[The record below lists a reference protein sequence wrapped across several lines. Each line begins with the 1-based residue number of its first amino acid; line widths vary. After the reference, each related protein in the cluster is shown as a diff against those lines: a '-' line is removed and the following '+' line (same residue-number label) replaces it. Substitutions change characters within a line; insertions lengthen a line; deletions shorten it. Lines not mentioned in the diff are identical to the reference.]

1 MLKNDPPEC
10 ERKLADLA
18 LLRALLHRSSYSSA
32 GLRAQSGGNYAREVV
47 IIDRLRKGMVMSDM
61 QAAVWETVVFS
72 HATALSRWE
81 GEGGSPCGRDQVATT
96 VRSGG

>member
-1 MLKNDPPEC
+1 
-10 ERKLADLA
+10 
-18 LLRALLHRSSYSSA
+18 
-32 GLRAQSGGNYAREVV
+32 
-47 IIDRLRKGMVMSDM
+47 MSDM